1 MYLIIKLFKNK
12 QIRAAYV
19 GWFVIALFFYY
30 QYILR
35 VFPGVM
41 HEEIRITFK
50 ATAEQFGRLGSI
62 YLLGY
67 SLLQIPLGIL
77 VDRIGV
83 KRLALSSIFICIIG
97 SILFSMTDH
106 FFVAQVARF
115 IIGIG
120 SASAFMCA
128 LKFVADHFTPG
139 NRGFLM
145 GATLAMGALGSLTS
159 SHAIAFLSEREHLLW
174 QEVVWLSA
182 CMGLIVFALIN
193 FFVKP
198 GYVSSFEEIS
208 RKPLSEV
215 VTSLKPI
222 VFSKNILLYSILAIG
237 LYTPLAA
244 LADLWGPAFLKQ
256 KYNLSNAAA
265 ANTTMILYIGL
276 TIGSLL
282 LPWFSERYNLLNK
295 SIIACSF
302 AVFIMF
308 ALILYL
314 PPFEPFFLQMALL
327 LLGIF
332 CGAEMMCFTG
342 ALLISK
348 KSQSG
353 EVIGVVNTL
362 NMLGGA
368 FVQWLIGFILD
379 LQWDGVLT
387 KEGIR
392 HYSAYQYEM
401 ASSVLTVII
410 GFCCA
415 ASFLLVKARLKKNP
429 L

>member
-1 MYLIIKLFKNK
+1 MYLILKLFKNK

-67 SLLQIPLGIL
+67 SLLQIPLGVI

-83 KRLALSSIFICIIG
+83 KRLAIHSIFICIIG
-97 SILFSMTDH
+97 SILFGITNH
-106 FFVAQVARF
+106 FLVAQIARF
-115 IIGIG
+115 VIGVG

-128 LKFVADHFTPG
+128 IKFVADHFTPG

-145 GATLAMGALGSLTS
+145 GATLAMGGLGSLTT
-159 SHAIAFLSEREHLLW
+159 SHAIAFLDRAEYLSW
-174 QEVVWLSA
+174 QEILLLSA
-182 CMGLIVFALIN
+182 GVGLLVIALIGI
-193 FFVKP
+193 FVKP
-198 GYVSSFEEIS
+198 VAVSSFEEVN
-208 RKPLSEV
+208 RKPWRDLIA
-215 VTSLKPI
+215 SLKSI
-222 VFSKNILLYSILAIG
+222 IFSRSVLLYSVLAIG

-256 KYNLSNAAA
+256 KYNLSNATA

-276 TIGSLL
+276 TIGSLV
-282 LPWFSERYNLLNK
+282 LPWLSEKYNILNEA
-295 SIIACSF
+295 IIACSF
-302 AVFIMF
+302 AVMIMF
-308 ALILYL
+308 GIILYL
-314 PPFEPFFLQMALL
+314 PPFESYLL
-327 LLGIF
+327 EITLLFLGIF

-342 ALLISK
+342 ALFFSK

-368 FVQWLIGFILD
+368 VVQWLIGLILD
-379 LQWDGVLT
+379 LQWKGVMT

-392 HYSAYQYEM
+392 YYSSYQYEV
-401 ASSVLTVII
+401 ASSVLMLII
-410 GFCCA
+410 AICCVV
-415 ASFLLVKARLKKNP
+415 SFFLSRVKVRRKIV
-429 L
+429 